1 MPEKDS
7 TDHMARTNSAAPR
20 QKVGLKRSICRM
32 VFRGHRTM
40 TMATRNRA
48 ATARTLRQGARA
60 GSRMRTA
67 SSSLEKMPSE
77 SQAWGLAKRR
87 EKTRSEEYTECGRDG
102 RTGVCTGNADAARVG
117 RHCGVITGDA
127 VMAAV
132 SDGYHAHAVFLC
144 LFDSHAHRFVADDL
158 THAVVT
164 VNDRRCGRFAHDFE
178 ICHGVLDACL
188 DTVDVD
194 GLEAVD
200 AVAFNAALVG
210 GEKHVGADFGVLA
223 EHTHSD
229 KCVGDEAVKSFP
241 VADYFC
247 HWFCSFL
254 GKMFPYSPRSV
265 SADAFLRLT
274 NGVTTYL

>member
-1 MPEKDS
+1 
-7 TDHMARTNSAAPR
+7 
-20 QKVGLKRSICRM
+20 
-32 VFRGHRTM
+32 
-40 TMATRNRA
+40 
-48 ATARTLRQGARA
+48 
-60 GSRMRTA
+60 
-67 SSSLEKMPSE
+67 
-77 SQAWGLAKRR
+77 
-87 EKTRSEEYTECGRDG
+87 
-102 RTGVCTGNADAARVG
+102 
-117 RHCGVITGDA
+117 
-127 VMAAV
+127 MAAV

-178 ICHGVLDACL
+178 ICHGVLDARL

-200 AVAFNAALVG
+200 TVAFNAALVG

-223 EHTHSD
+223 GHTHAD

-254 GKMFPYSPRSV
+254 GKKFPYSPRSV